1 MLVFA
6 EEGNWKTYK
15 YHLRKDR
22 WQSSRAMH
30 PLPLAKIGGGGG
42 KAPPPFKFRLSK
54 GFEPVSL
61 RYRWMHYYQLSYE
74 IKPLLRS
81 KGEGRKGLQSL
92 HLPPPPKK
100 KKKKRETAGI

>member
-42 KAPPPFKFRLSK
+42 
-54 GFEPVSL
+54 G
-61 RYRWMHYYQLSYE
+61 
-74 IKPLLRS
+74 
-81 KGEGRKGLQSL
+81 
-92 HLPPPPKK
+92 
-100 KKKKRETAGI
+100 

>member
-30 PLPLAKIGGGGG
+30 PLPLAKIGGGA
-42 KAPPPFKFRLSK
+42 KHPPPLNLGFRKDLNL
-54 GFEPVSL
+54 FL
-61 RYRWMHYYQLSYE
+61 
-74 IKPLLRS
+74 
-81 KGEGRKGLQSL
+81 
-92 HLPPPPKK
+92 
-100 KKKKRETAGI
+100 

>member
-42 KAPPPFKFRLSK
+42 GAKHPLPLNS
-54 GFEPVSL
+54 GFQKDL
-61 RYRWMHYYQLSYE
+61 NLF
-74 IKPLLRS
+74 L
-81 KGEGRKGLQSL
+81 
-92 HLPPPPKK
+92 
-100 KKKKRETAGI
+100 